1 MTVDLDFTRQDFE
14 RALEHISFNPG
25 IFDHV
30 VQCSGCN
37 TTVRGIIALYCLREP
52 RASEHIAILRIH
64 LPYML
69 SNPRI
74 REELGDKLF
83 RKEKPTYED
92 LGTVAQLM
100 VQIAYCRFLMT
111 APRRPIRFE
120 PSLN

>member
-1 MTVDLDFTRQDFE
+1 MTVNLDFTRQDFE

-37 TTVRGIIALYCLREP
+37 TTILGIVALYCLREP
-52 RASEHIAILRIH
+52 RASENISVLRIH
-64 LPYML
+64 LPFML
-69 SNPRI
+69 SHARI

-83 RKEKPTYED
+83 GKGNPTYDD
-92 LGTVAQLM
+92 LGTVAQLL
-100 VQIAYCRFLMT
+100 VQIAYCRFLMV
-111 APRRPIRFE
+111 APRQPMRFE